1 MVIRTVTVGSAVE
14 PASGPTEPKRA
25 EPAEVFTRRERWEV
39 GLIMAGILSAT
50 LLGFVA
56 IFLVGRVYGIL
67 IGLGVLSYTL
77 GLRHGVDADHICAI
91 DNTTRKLLQQGKR
104 PHTVG
109 TWFSL
114 GHSTVVMGMLVALVI
129 AARWIV
135 ANLPSFE
142 STGSLIGTAVS
153 GGFLYLIAF
162 INLLIFL
169 EIYAIFR
176 KLRAGALDAK
186 ALEVQLDQR
195 GFMNRYFNFLFR
207 FVNEP
212 WQIYPIGVLFGL
224 GFDTATEVALIA
236 ITVTV
241 GTATSGFPLWMV
253 LILPFMF
260 TCGMVLVDTS
270 DGDRDAIRLRLG
282 VPQADPQGLLQPH
295 DDDHLGP
302 GRLHYRDDR
311 APRRPRSAELHLAG
325 GPFGVW
331 NSLGWLNGGVG
342 TGASTSGGTSES
354 PSSPCSWAVGSLR
367 WRSIAGSATRRSGS
381 GPLRGLPHRV
391 RPDGRSLPTPWRGQ
405 GPESRG
411 GRATEAPV
419 PSFPAGCAGPGQ
431 LRVALGPRRGGGTD
445 ALGRRTA
452 RDFARTRTARS
463 PSTGGSGTATPRAGP
478 RRSAS

>member
-224 GFDTATEVALIA
+224 GFDTATEVTLIA

-241 GTATSGFPLWMV
+241 GTAASGFPLWMV

-260 TCGMVLVDTS
+260 TCGMVLTDTS
-270 DGDRDAIRLRLG
+270 DGIGMRFAYGWAFLKPIRKVYYNLTMTIISVLVAFIIGTIELLG
-282 VPQADPQGLLQPH
+282 VLV
-295 DDDHLGP
+295 
-302 GRLHYRDDR
+302 
-311 APRRPRSAELHLAG
+311 SELHLAG

-342 TGASTSGGTSES
+342 PGAIDIWGYVGIAVVALFLGCWLVAMAIYRWKRYEEVGFGSSPGASPPS
-354 PSSPCSWAVGSLR
+354 PS
-367 WRSIAGSATRRSGS
+367 
-381 GPLRGLPHRV
+381 
-391 RPDGRSLPTPWRGQ
+391 
-405 GPESRG
+405 
-411 GRATEAPV
+411 
-419 PSFPAGCAGPGQ
+419 
-431 LRVALGPRRGGGTD
+431 
-445 ALGRRTA
+445 
-452 RDFARTRTARS
+452 
-463 PSTGGSGTATPRAGP
+463 
-478 RRSAS
+478 